1 MTALATL
8 LMPLAAASAAAPAA
22 DTCDRACM
30 RTQLDTYLAALVA
43 HDPAK
48 APLATT
54 LVTTENGHAIRPGEG
69 LWKSASGFGPMQRS
83 YFDTQSGQ
91 AAFYGSVYE
100 GGAEAMLSVRVK
112 FAGKKIVEAETIVA
126 RKGEPLHG
134 PDLSRIDQPWAEG
147 TLAKADRSQPAKMTA
162 AVNRYFDAIAG
173 ADAKLVPAVKGCD
186 RIENGTRTTHRHRT
200 GGGLEDISGDC
211 TAGFNSFPIKAVAYR
226 RMPVID
232 TEAGV
237 VLGIGLFQRP
247 PNATWAD
254 GSPRKRNLIHE
265 YFSFKQ
271 NRIDRIFAVMRYIE
285 PSEPDST
292 GW

>member
-8 LMPLAAASAAAPAA
+8 LLSLAAASAAAPAA
-22 DTCDRACM
+22 DSCDRTCM
-30 RTQLDTYLAALVA
+30 RVQLDTYLAALVA

-48 APLATT
+48 APLAEG
-54 LVTTENGHAIRPGEG
+54 VVATENGHATKPGEG
-69 LWKSASGFGPMQRS
+69 LWTSASGFGPMQRS
-83 YFDTQSGQ
+83 YFDTVSGQ
-91 AAFYGSVYE
+91 AAFYGTVYE
-100 GGAEAMLSVRVK
+100 GPAEAILSVRVK
-112 FAGKKIVEAETIVA
+112 FAGKKIVEAESIVA

-134 PDLSRIDQPWAEG
+134 PDAGRIDQPWPEG
-147 TLAKADRSQPAKMTA
+147 TLAKADRSQPAKMTV

-173 ADAKLVPAVKGCD
+173 GDARLVPSIKGCD
-186 RIENGTRTTHRHRT
+186 RIENGTRTTHRHRA
-200 GGGLEDISGDC
+200 GGSDEDISGDC
-211 TAGFNSFPIKAVAYR
+211 TTGLGGFPIKAVAYR
-226 RMPVID
+226 RLPVID
-232 TEAGV
+232 AEAGV

-265 YFSFKQ
+265 YFSFRK

-285 PSEPDST
+285 PGEPDST